1 MFISATDLIFLEDVK
16 LELTFLDGKI
26 IRFDMSKLF
35 DKISCLKKL
44 QDRSL
49 FLSGHLDKGGYGIIW
64 NDDIDIDV
72 MTIYEEGE
80 VVGSVSTSLNQKIGL
95 LLMKTREEKGI
106 TQMQL
111 AQLSNIDQADISK
124 LEKGTA
130 NPSLK
135 MIRRITD
142 SLKSKLTI
150 CVE

>member
-16 LELTFLDGKI
+16 LKLTFLDGKI

-124 LEKGTA
+124 LEKGIG
-130 NPSLK
+130 NPTL
-135 MIRRITD
+135 
-142 SLKSKLTI
+142 SKINKLFSAI
-150 CVE
+150 GQEINVC

>member
-124 LEKGTA
+124 LEKGIG
-130 NPSLK
+130 NPTL
-135 MIRRITD
+135 
-142 SLKSKLTI
+142 SKINKLFSAI
-150 CVE
+150 GKEINVC

>member
-16 LELTFLDGKI
+16 LKLTFLDGKI

-124 LEKGTA
+124 LEKGIG
-130 NPSLK
+130 NPTL
-135 MIRRITD
+135 
-142 SLKSKLTI
+142 SKINKLFSAI
-150 CVE
+150 GKEINVC

>member
-1 MFISATDLIFLEDVK
+1 MFISATNLIFLEDVK
-16 LELTFLDGKI
+16 LELIFLDGKI

-80 VVGSVSTSLNQKIGL
+80 VVGSVSPSLNQKIGL

-111 AQLSNIDQADISK
+111 ARLSHIDQADISK
-124 LEKGTA
+124 LEKGIG
-130 NPSLK
+130 NPTL
-135 MIRRITD
+135 
-142 SLKSKLTI
+142 SKINKLFSALEKEI
-150 CVE
+150 DVC